1 MSRENTLVKNTAILT
16 IGKICTQL
24 ITFFLLPLYTGILST
39 EEYGTVDLLNT
50 LVSLLLPIVTFQV
63 EQAVF
68 RNLLD
73 VREDEREKEKI
84 ISTGFFS
91 VIIQCI
97 IYLIF
102 FSIISPLIHNKYKIF
117 LATNVIAYIFAS
129 LFQQIARGLGDNK
142 QFAIGSF
149 ISALITILINILL
162 LVFIKLGAT
171 GMLMGTMLGQI
182 SCTIYLFIILKLYK
196 YIKIATFEYIVL
208 KKLWK
213 YSIPLIPNSISW
225 WIFNASDRLIVSA
238 VLGVGKNGI
247 LSAAHK
253 FSTVYITFYNI
264 FNMSWT
270 EMVSIHIND
279 SDIKEFFNKLFN
291 IVLKIF
297 TTIAI
302 GIIACMPFVYKI
314 MINERYYEGFY
325 QVPIMMIGAIFSV
338 IVSTLG
344 GLYAAKRN
352 TKAVANTSLISAII
366 NIVVHITLIN
376 FIGLYAA
383 TISTFSAYF
392 IMSIYRLHDVKKRYF
407 KVTIEKVFIIKTL
420 ISLLIILPIYYIEN
434 IILNF
439 IAIIVM
445 VIYAIDIN
453 KNSIESIIEIAK
465 DKFKIIKK

>member
-1 MSRENTLVKNTAILT
+1 MSREKTLVKNTAILT

-73 VREDEREKEKI
+73 VRKEERKKEKI

-97 IYLIF
+97 IYLIVF
-102 FSIISPLIHNKYKIF
+102 VIISPLIHNNYKIF

-149 ISALITILINILL
+149 ISAVTTIIMNILL
-162 LVFIKLGAT
+162 LVFVKLGIT
-171 GMLMGTMLGQI
+171 GMLVGTMIGQV
-182 SCTIYLFIILKLYK
+182 SCTIYLFFILKLYK
-196 YIKIATFEYIVL
+196 YIKISTFEFVVL

-213 YSIPLIPNSISW
+213 YSIPLVPNSISW
-225 WIFNASDRLIVSA
+225 WIFNASDRIIVSA
-238 VLGVGKNGI
+238 ILGVGQNGI

-264 FNMSWT
+264 FNMSWIET
-270 EMVSIHIND
+270 ISIHIND

-291 IVLKIF
+291 TVLKIF

-302 GIIACMPFVYKI
+302 GIIAFMPFVYGI

-338 IVSTLG
+338 IVSALG
-344 GLYAAKRN
+344 RTICCKKKYKSCS
-352 TKAVANTSLISAII
+352 KYFF
-366 NIVVHITLIN
+366 N
-376 FIGLYAA
+376 FSY
-383 TISTFSAYF
+383 
-392 IMSIYRLHDVKKRYF
+392 
-407 KVTIEKVFIIKTL
+407 
-420 ISLLIILPIYYIEN
+420 N
-434 IILNF
+434 
-439 IAIIVM
+439 
-445 VIYAIDIN
+445 
-453 KNSIESIIEIAK
+453 
-465 DKFKIIKK
+465 